1 MTDTNK
7 DPQRRQREGH
17 TGQSPEVSPMD
28 GAEVQ
33 INPVAHLLA
42 PIAAVAATFVVRKVL
57 DRGYQT
63 VSGSRA
69 PDARDPGVSLGK
81 ALMWTAATA
90 MTAALVEVAVYRL
103 ANQWGARPTSEN

>member
-1 MTDTNK
+1 MTHPHE
-7 DPQRRQREGH
+7 DPRRNPDGRARHSAAISPHEGP
-17 TGQSPEVSPMD
+17 QVE
-28 GAEVQ
+28 

-57 DRGYQT
+57 DRGYRT
-63 VSGSRA
+63 VTGSRA
-69 PDARDPGVSLGK
+69 PEARDPGVSLGR

-90 MTAALVEVAVYRL
+90 VTAALVEVAVYRL